1 MSKCVPTAQPL
12 CQQVSEW
19 LPEWDDP
26 GYVYEPTLPTYRND
40 VAGYWATAF
49 KDFEAATRHWA
60 LLMAEFGMEADEA
73 VEYGVRWARDH
84 GYWPEGYRRQ
94 PIEKNNIAQIKAQTR
109 IEDIAN
115 RVTTMRWQ
123 GNTGRGKCP
132 LHHGDN
138 PTSFAVYIDD
148 QHFYCFT
155 CNESGDVITLLQRTG
170 NG

>member
-1 MSKCVPTAQPL
+1 MLDSSSDRRVTPEPS
-12 CQQVSEW
+12 VW

-26 GYVYEPTLPTYRND
+26 GYVYEPSMPTLRNH

-49 KDFEAATRHWA
+49 PDFEAATRHWS
-60 LLMAEFGMEADEA
+60 LLMAAFGMEADEA

-84 GYWPEGYRRQ
+84 GYIPEGYRRQ
-94 PIEKNNIAQIKAQTR
+94 PIEKNNFAQIKAQTR

-115 RVTTMRWQ
+115 RVTTMRWH

-132 LHHGDN
+132 LHNGDN